1 MKNGLKQRTVKEQRM
16 STVQVQSQVSLDE
29 LLNGVGQLSLPELE
43 RFVTQ
48 AIALLA
54 ERKSPSLSKDE
65 AELLIR
71 VNQGLPLDIQKRH
84 DELVAKRKAEALT
97 PDEYQE
103 LLNLIDEIE
112 KADAERAK
120 HLVELARLRGTSLA
134 AVMEDLGIRA
144 PTCV

>member
-1 MKNGLKQRTVKEQRM
+1 MKNVLKQRTVKEQRM

-54 ERKSPSLSKDE
+54 QRKSPSLSKDE
-65 AELLIR
+65 AELLVK
-71 VNQGLPLDIQKRH
+71 VNQGLSLDIQKRY
-84 DELVAKRKAEALT
+84 DELVAKRKAEELT
-97 PDEYQE
+97 PDEHQE

>member
-1 MKNGLKQRTVKEQRM
+1 MKNGLKQRTVKEQRL

-71 VNQGLPLDIQKRH
+71 VNQGLPLDIQKRY